1 MIVKRGKNA
10 YQYTSSRV
18 NGEVKTVYQ
27 RKVSAQE
34 FRACTVQKEK
44 KQQQRHREEELQQL
58 NQEVEHALKII
69 KITERAY
76 LLLAGFYERKSE
88 LRKLKEEDCVQQ
100 R

>member
-10 YQYTSSRV
+10 YQYQSSRV

-27 RKVSAQE
+27 RKVSTQQLQE
-34 FRACTVQKEK
+34 HERG
-44 KQQQRHREEELQQL
+44 QQERQQHRQREQELQRLNEEL
-58 NQEVEHALKII
+58 ETALKMI

-88 LRKLKEEDCVQQ
+88 IRKLQEEHCV
-100 R
+100 

>member
-10 YQYTSSRV
+10 YQYKSSRV

-27 RKVSAQE
+27 RKVSAEE
-34 FRACTVQKEK
+34 FRACTVHKEK
-44 KQQQRHREEELQQL
+44 KQQQRHREAELARL
-58 NQEVEHALKII
+58 HQELESALKVI

-88 LRKLKEEDCVQQ
+88 IRKLQEEHCAQ
-100 R
+100 